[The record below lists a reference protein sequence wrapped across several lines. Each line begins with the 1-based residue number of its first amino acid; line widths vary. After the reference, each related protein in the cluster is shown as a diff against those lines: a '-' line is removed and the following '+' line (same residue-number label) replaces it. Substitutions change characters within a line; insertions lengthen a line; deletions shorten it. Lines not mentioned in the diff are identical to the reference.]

1 MANIFLFYWNF
12 TELKKD
18 AFYFRTDTAWHWQ
31 SNCPLITKWISGFLS
46 KISGRTNNSA
56 KYLFIFYF
64 IYLIYDEKK
73 IVRLVRLIAL
83 LSDSQI
89 PFLNYFCNSF
99 EDSSNSSTKIRR
111 CSVQRWTII
120 ETIPFSIV

>member
-1 MANIFLFYWNF
+1 MANSLL
-12 TELKKD
+12 LKKN
-18 AFYFRTDTAWHWQ
+18 AFYFRTDAAWHWQ
-31 SNCPLITKWISGFLS
+31 SNCPLITKCISGFLS

-83 LSDSQI
+83 L
-89 PFLNYFCNSF
+89 
-99 EDSSNSSTKIRR
+99 
-111 CSVQRWTII
+111 
-120 ETIPFSIV
+120 